1 MERHLLQKMDYS
13 VTSTFRVNLFDHNF
27 SHVKSEIGFD
37 ASCFTRPE
45 HGEWVRNQLV
55 WGGDTV
61 FTDEYCF
68 SSEVDQIVSTRK
80 VAWLME
86 SPGVKP
92 RVYQNFHLVCDK
104 FNKVFTFLTLESAKS
119 IGVQEDKYVNCPLGG
134 AWVEPVGTDNKKS
147 KLCSLIASGK
157 NDLPGHR
164 LRHHIA
170 QSSKNIDLYGR
181 AYKSVNN
188 KSEALN
194 DYAFSVCIENVSMSG
209 YFTEKLIDC
218 FLTKTIPV
226 YYGDPNID
234 NIFDKR
240 GILDVQDIDNLNF
253 EKYESM
259 IDSVNRN
266 FDTALKF
273 KSTDDNV
280 FLKLRSLA

>member
-1 MERHLLQKMDYS
+1 M
-13 VTSTFRVNLFDHNF
+13 TSTFQANLFDRNF

-45 HGEWVRNQLV
+45 HGEWVRNQLA
-55 WGGDTV
+55 WEGSTV
-61 FTDEYCF
+61 FTDEFCF
-68 SSEVDQIVSTRK
+68 TAEVDHVISTRK

-92 RVYQNFHLVCDK
+92 WVYQNFHLVCDK
-104 FNKVFTFLTLESAKS
+104 FDKVFTFLTLESAKS

-134 AWVEPVGTDNKKS
+134 AWVDPVEAGNKKS

-181 AYKSVNN
+181 AYKSVSN

-194 DYAFSVCIENVSMSG
+194 DYAFSVCIENVSVPG

-218 FLTKTIPV
+218 FLTKTVPV
-226 YYGDPNID
+226 YYGDPHIGRV
-234 NIFDKR
+234 FDEK
-240 GILDVQDIDNLNF
+240 GILNVQAIDDLNF
-253 EKYESM
+253 QKYDSM
-259 IDSVNRN
+259 INHVNKN
-266 FDTALKF
+266 FEIALKL

-280 FLKLRSLA
+280 FLKLRSLI